1 MARLLRPAST
11 AFKGARV
18 QPLGRDVGPQLRQAI
33 PPSRAGDAGH
43 ARAKRGAERPLPLA
57 ALEFE
62 SPSAAIIAT
71 PVPSLARAT
80 NLLVFLLVVAVLVA
94 GAMIHVDKIV
104 SATGELVASAPNI
117 VLQAFDQTIVE
128 SINVRKGDTVRK
140 GQVLA
145 RLNPTFTSADRMAMK
160 DQVDLLGAKAAR
172 LQAQTTG
179 GKYAPDPSNPHAALQ
194 ASILSQENNEYDS
207 SLQSYDKKIAE
218 LRSQI
223 DGDNVQA
230 SNYRQRTGLAS
241 DIEGMRIKLQALNV
255 GSKLNTLLATDA
267 RLTMAGS
274 LAAAESDAQQA
285 GRKMDAEQSERTTFI
300 EHWNSQSSQDLAE
313 TRGKL
318 TQAQQDYAKAAL
330 HNELVVLTAPRDA
343 IVLSV
348 AKISVGSVVTG
359 AEPLIQLVPIDA
371 PLSVEADI
379 SGINSGYVSPGDV
392 VRIKF
397 DTLPFLQY
405 GAANGVVRTISPD
418 SFSPE
423 DTPQEGGSTLP
434 NRPHTLYYRANIS
447 LDARTLH
454 DTPPGF
460 RPMPGMPVTADVKV
474 GDRSVLA
481 YFIERIL
488 PVASNALHE
497 P

>member
-1 MARLLRPAST
+1 MARLLRPASR
-11 AFKGARV
+11 AFESERV
-18 QPLGRDVGPQLRQAI
+18 QTLGRDGGPQLRQA
-33 PPSRAGDAGH
+33 ALVLQADDASH
-43 ARAKRGAERPLPLA
+43 ARAKRAAESQLPLA
-57 ALEFE
+57 VLEFE

-71 PVPSLARAT
+71 PIPSLSRAT
-80 NLLVFLLVVAVLVA
+80 NLLVFLMVIALLVA
-94 GAMIHVDKIV
+94 AALIHIDKIV
-104 SATGELVASAPNI
+104 STSGKLVAAATNI
-117 VLQAFDQTIVE
+117 VLPPFDQTTVE
-128 SINVRKGDTVRK
+128 SINVRKGDIVRK

-145 RLNPTFTSADRMAMK
+145 RLNPTFTAADRTAMK

-172 LQAQTTG
+172 LQAQITG
-179 GKYAPDPSNPHAALQ
+179 GKYVPDPSNPHAALQ
-194 ASILSQENNEYDS
+194 ASILDQEINEYNS
-207 SLQSYDKKIAE
+207 SVQGYDKKIAE
-218 LRSQI
+218 LQSQI
-223 DGDNVQA
+223 DGDNVQVT
-230 SNYRQRTGLAS
+230 NYRQRTGLAS
-241 DIEGMRIKLQALNV
+241 DIEGMRVRLQELNV

-274 LAAAESDAQQA
+274 LAAAESDAQQV
-285 GRKMDAEQSERTTFI
+285 GRKVDAEQALRTTFI
-300 EHWNSQSSQDLAE
+300 EHWNSQNSQDLAE

-318 TQAQQDYAKAAL
+318 MQANQDYAKAAL

-379 SGINSGYVSPGDV
+379 PGIDSGYVSLGDV

-405 GAANGVVRTISPD
+405 GAARGIVRTISPD

-434 NRPHTLYYRANIS
+434 NRPRTLYYRADIS

-474 GDRSVLA
+474 GTRSVLG
-481 YFIERIL
+481 YFIEKIL
-488 PVASNALHE
+488 PVAYNALHE

>member
-1 MARLLRPAST
+1 MPGLLRPAPR
-11 AFKGARV
+11 AFESARV
-18 QPLGRDVGPQLRQAI
+18 QPLGRDGGLQLRQA
-33 PPSRAGDAGH
+33 ALVLQTGDASH
-43 ARAKRGAERPLPLA
+43 ARAKRATESALPLA

-71 PVPSLARAT
+71 PIPSLSRAT
-80 NLLVFLLVVAVLVA
+80 NLLVFLMVIAVLVA
-94 GAMIHVDKIV
+94 AALIHIDKIV
-104 SATGELVASAPNI
+104 STSGKLVAAAPNI
-117 VLQAFDQTIVE
+117 VLQPFDQTIVE
-128 SINVRKGDTVRK
+128 SINVRKGDIVRK
-140 GQVLA
+140 GEVLA
-145 RLNPTFTSADRMAMK
+145 RLNPTFTSADRIAMK
-160 DQVDLLGAKAAR
+160 DQVDLLGAKAER
-172 LQAQTTG
+172 LQAQITD

-194 ASILSQENNEYDS
+194 ASILGQEMNEYDS
-207 SLQSYDKKIAE
+207 SLQGYDKKIAE

-230 SNYRQRTGLAS
+230 TNYRQRTGLAS
-241 DIEGMRIKLQALNV
+241 DIEGMRVRLQQLNV
-255 GSKLNTLLATDA
+255 GSKLNTLIATDA
-267 RLTMAGS
+267 RLTMSGS
-274 LAAAESDAQQA
+274 LAAAESDAEQA
-285 GRKMDAEQSERTTFI
+285 GRKVDAEQAERTTFI
-300 EHWNSQSSQDLAE
+300 EHWNSQNSQDLAE

-318 TQAQQDYAKAAL
+318 VQAQQDYAKAAL

-405 GAANGVVRTISPD
+405 GAASGVVRTISPD

-434 NRPHTLYYRANIS
+434 NRPRTLYYRADIS
-447 LDARTLH
+447 LDARALH
-454 DTPPGF
+454 DTPSGF

-474 GDRSVLA
+474 GTRSVLG
-481 YFIERIL
+481 YFIEKIL
-488 PVASNALHE
+488 PVAYNALHE

>member
-1 MARLLRPAST
+1 MARVLRLPPKAT
-11 AFKGARV
+11 DGQPKGET
-18 QPLGRDVGPQLRQAI
+18 
-33 PPSRAGDAGH
+33 PP
-43 ARAKRGAERPLPLA
+43 PLA

-71 PVPSLARAT
+71 PVPALSRAT
-80 NLLVFLLVVAVLVA
+80 NLFVFLLVVSV
-94 GAMIHVDKIV
+94 
-104 SATGELVASAPNI
+104 LVASALIRVDRIVSASGKLVAAAPNI
-117 VLQAFDQTIVE
+117 VMQPFDQTIVE
-128 SINVRKGDTVRK
+128 TIDVRKGDIVRK

-145 RLNPTFTSADRMAMK
+145 RLNPTFTSADYTAMK

-172 LQAQTTG
+172 LHAQATET
-179 GKYAPDPSNPHAALQ
+179 KYAPDPSNPHAALQ
-194 ASILSQENNEYDS
+194 SSIFDQLTGEYRS
-207 SLQSYDKKIAE
+207 SLENFDERIDQLRRQIA
-218 LRSQI
+218 
-223 DGDNVQA
+223 GDNAQA
-230 SNYRQRTGLAS
+230 TYFRKRHGVAA
-241 DIEGMRIKLQALNV
+241 DIEGMRVKLQELNA
-255 GSKLNTLLATDA
+255 GSKLNTLLALDA
-267 RLTMAGS
+267 RLTVAGS
-274 LAAAESDAQQA
+274 LAAAESDAEQA
-285 GRKMDAEQSERTTFI
+285 DRKVAAEAAERATFI
-300 EHWNSQSSQDLAE
+300 QRWNGQNSQDLAE

-318 TQAQQDYAKAAL
+318 VQAQQEYAKATL

-348 AKISVGSVVTG
+348 AKISVGSVVTS

-379 SGINSGYVSPGDV
+379 SGINSGYVSPGDE

-405 GAANGVVRTISPD
+405 GTASGVVRTISAD

-423 DTPQEGGSTLP
+423 TTPQEGGSTLP
-434 NRPHTLYYRANIS
+434 NRPRTLYYRADIT
-447 LDARTLH
+447 LDKLTLH

-474 GDRSVLA
+474 GTRSVLA
-481 YFIERIL
+481 YFVDKIL
-488 PVASNALHE
+488 PVAYNGLRE

>member
-1 MARLLRPAST
+1 MARLLLLPFRASEN
-11 AFKGARV
+11 APPR
-18 QPLGRDVGPQLRQAI
+18 PLGRDAGPRLHQAALL
-33 PPSRAGDAGH
+33 PRAGDAGG
-43 ARAKRGAERPLPLA
+43 ARSNPAAEGPLPLA

-62 SPSAAIIAT
+62 SPSAAILAT
-71 PVPSLARAT
+71 PVPSLSRAT
-80 NLLVFLLVVAVLVA
+80 NLLVFLLVVSMLVA
-94 GAMIHVDKIV
+94 SALIHIDKIV
-104 SATGELVASAPNI
+104 SASGKLVAGAPNI
-117 VLQAFDQTIVE
+117 VLQPFDQTIVE
-128 SINVRKGDTVRK
+128 SIDVRKGDIVHK

-145 RLNPTFTSADRMAMK
+145 RLNPTFTSADRTAMK

-172 LQAQTTG
+172 LQAQITG

-194 ASILSQENNEYDS
+194 ASILGQETNEYNS
-207 SLQSYDKKIAE
+207 SLQGYDKKIAE

-230 SNYRQRTGLAS
+230 TNYRQRTGLAS
-241 DIEGMRIKLQALNV
+241 DIEGMRVRLQELNV

-285 GRKMDAEQSERTTFI
+285 GRKMDAEQAERTTFI
-300 EHWNSQSSQDLAE
+300 EHWNSQNSQDLAD

-318 TQAQQDYAKAAL
+318 MQAQQDYAKAAL

-371 PLSVEADI
+371 PLSVDADI

-405 GAANGVVRTISPD
+405 GTASGAVRTISPD

-434 NRPHTLYYRANIS
+434 NRPRTLYYRADIS
-447 LDARTLH
+447 LDALTLH

-474 GDRSVLA
+474 GTRSVLA
-481 YFIERIL
+481 YFVEKIL
-488 PVASNALHE
+488 PVAYNALHE

>member
-1 MARLLRPAST
+1 MA
-11 AFKGARV
+11 
-18 QPLGRDVGPQLRQAI
+18 
-33 PPSRAGDAGH
+33 
-43 ARAKRGAERPLPLA
+43 AESQLPLA

-62 SPSAAIIAT
+62 SPSAAILAT
-71 PVPSLARAT
+71 PIPSLSRAT
-80 NLLVFLLVVAVLVA
+80 NLLVFLLVIAVLVVA
-94 GAMIHVDKIV
+94 ALIHIDKIV
-104 SATGELVASAPNI
+104 STSGKLVAAAPNI
-117 VLQAFDQTIVE
+117 VLQPFDQTIVE
-128 SINVRKGDTVRK
+128 SIDVRKGDIVRK

-145 RLNPTFTSADRMAMK
+145 RLNPTFTSADRTAMK
-160 DQVDLLGAKAAR
+160 DQVDLLGAKATR
-172 LQAQTTG
+172 LQAQITA
-179 GKYAPDPSNPHAALQ
+179 GKYVPDPSNPYAALQ
-194 ASILSQENNEYDS
+194 ASILDQENNEYNS
-207 SLQSYDKKIAE
+207 SLQGYDKKIAE

-230 SNYRQRTGLAS
+230 NNYRQRTGLAS
-241 DIEGMRIKLQALNV
+241 DIEGMRVRLQELNV
-255 GSKLNTLLATDA
+255 GSRLNTLLATDA

-285 GRKMDAEQSERTTFI
+285 GRKVDAEQALRTTFI
-300 EHWNSQSSQDLAE
+300 EHWNSQNSQELAE

-318 TQAQQDYAKAAL
+318 MLANQDYEKAAL

-379 SGINSGYVSPGDV
+379 PGIDSGYVSPGDV

-405 GAANGVVRTISPD
+405 GAASGVVRTISPD

-434 NRPHTLYYRANIS
+434 NRPHTLYYRADIS
-447 LDARTLH
+447 LDALTLH

-460 RPMPGMPVTADVKV
+460 MPMPGMPVTADVKV
-474 GDRSVLA
+474 GTRSVLA
-481 YFIERIL
+481 YFIEKIL
-488 PVASNALHE
+488 PVPYNALHE

>member
-1 MARLLRPAST
+1 MARLLRPASR
-11 AFKGARV
+11 AFENARV
-18 QPLGRDVGPQLRQAI
+18 LPLRRDGGPQLRQAA
-33 PPSRAGDAGH
+33 PVLQAGH
-43 ARAKRGAERPLPLA
+43 ASHAPAKRAAESALPLA

-62 SPSAAIIAT
+62 SPSATIIAT
-71 PVPSLARAT
+71 PIPPLSRAT
-80 NLLVFLLVVAVLVA
+80 NLLVFLMVVAVLVA
-94 GAMIHVDKIV
+94 AALIHVDKIV
-104 SATGELVASAPNI
+104 STSGKLVAAAPNI
-117 VLQAFDQTIVE
+117 VLQPFDQTIVE
-128 SINVRKGDTVRK
+128 SIDVRKGDIVRK

-145 RLNPTFTSADRMAMK
+145 RLNPTFTSADRTAMK

-172 LQAQTTG
+172 LQAQITG
-179 GKYAPDPSNPHAALQ
+179 GKYTPDPSNPNAALQ
-194 ASILSQENNEYDS
+194 ASILGQETNEYDS
-207 SLQSYDKKIAE
+207 SLQGYDKKIAE

-230 SNYRQRTGLAS
+230 ANFRRRTGLAS
-241 DIEGMRIKLQALNV
+241 DIEGMRVRLQELNV

-285 GRKMDAEQSERTTFI
+285 GGKLDAEQAERTTFI
-300 EHWNSQSSQDLAE
+300 EHWNSQNSQDLAE

-318 TQAQQDYAKAAL
+318 VQAQQDYAKAAL

-379 SGINSGYVSPGDV
+379 PGINSGYVSPGDV

-405 GAANGVVRTISPD
+405 GAASGVVRTISPD

-434 NRPHTLYYRANIS
+434 NRPRTLYYRADIS

-481 YFIERIL
+481 YFIEKIL
-488 PVASNALHE
+488 PVAYNALHE

>member
-1 MARLLRPAST
+1 MARVFQIST
-11 AFKGARV
+11 TAPDRKLTIENR
-18 QPLGRDVGPQLRQAI
+18 
-33 PPSRAGDAGH
+33 
-43 ARAKRGAERPLPLA
+43 LPLA

-62 SPSAAIIAT
+62 SPSAAILAT
-71 PVPSLARAT
+71 PLPSLSRAT
-80 NLLVFLLVVAVLVA
+80 NLLVFLLVVSMLVA
-94 GAMIHVDKIV
+94 SALIRIDKIV
-104 SATGELVASAPNI
+104 SASGKLVTAVPNI
-117 VLQAFDQTIVE
+117 ILQPFDQTIVE
-128 SINVRKGDTVRK
+128 SINVRKGDIVRK

-145 RLNPTFTSADRMAMK
+145 RLNPTFTAADRTAIK
-160 DQVDLLGAKAAR
+160 DQVDLLSAKGAR
-172 LQAQTTG
+172 LQAQTEG
-179 GKYAPDPSNPHAALQ
+179 VKYVPDPSNPHAALQ
-194 ASILSQENNEYDS
+194 AAILGQQTNEYDS

-223 DGDNVQA
+223 DGYNAQA
-230 SNYRQRTGLAS
+230 TNYRQRNGLAA
-241 DIEGMRIKLQALNV
+241 DIEGMRIRLQQLNV

-267 RLTMAGS
+267 RLTMTGS

-285 GRKMDAEQSERTTFI
+285 ERKADAVQAERTIFI
-300 EHWNSQSSQDLAE
+300 EHWHGQISQDLAE
-313 TRGKL
+313 TRGNL
-318 TQAQQDYAKAAL
+318 MHAQQDYAKATL

-371 PLSVEADI
+371 PLTVEADI
-379 SGINSGYVSPGDV
+379 SGINSGYVSPGDA

-405 GAANGVVRTISPD
+405 GTASGAVRTISAD

-434 NRPHTLYYRANIS
+434 NRPRTLYYRADIS
-447 LDARTLH
+447 LDELTLH
-454 DTPPGF
+454 DTPAGF

-474 GDRSVLA
+474 GARSVLA
-481 YFIERIL
+481 YFIEKIL
-488 PVASNALHE
+488 PVAYNALHE